1 MISHINLDIQKLKMF
16 RLFPSDTCASDKDV
30 NILHHHVNLDNSES
44 IHAKQNIK
52 RRKVILKIKYLNL
65 GKRWFLSCHKHGTKQ
80 IFWVPMRNGTSDLW
94 IQCFNALPLSYRLVS
109 ISARLSIKVSWNH
122 LWMYSQMCMANWGWE
137 RWTYHACRPQMGSI
151 SATYTTAP
159 RPLRAEQQP
168 LPTW

>member
-1 MISHINLDIQKLKMF
+1 MFSISSLIIISHINLDIQKFKMF

-52 RRKVILKIKYLNL
+52 RRKVILKIKYLKL

-80 IFWVPMRNGTSDLW
+80 IFWVPMRNGTSNLW
-94 IQCFNALPLSYRLVS
+94 IQCFNALPLSHRESMVSKAHYQVQFLQHKLQNQDLTLVS

-122 LWMYSQMCMANWGWE
+122 
-137 RWTYHACRPQMGSI
+137 
-151 SATYTTAP
+151 
-159 RPLRAEQQP
+159 
-168 LPTW
+168 

>member
-1 MISHINLDIQKLKMF
+1 MISHINLDIQKIKMF

-52 RRKVILKIKYLNL
+52 RRKVILKIKYLKL

-80 IFWVPMRNGTSDLW
+80 IFWAPMRNGTPDLW
-94 IQCFNALPLSYRLVS
+94 IQCFNALPKSFNALSHRDSMVSKTHYQVQFLQHTLQNQDLTLVS

-122 LWMYSQMCMANWGWE
+122 
-137 RWTYHACRPQMGSI
+137 
-151 SATYTTAP
+151 
-159 RPLRAEQQP
+159 
-168 LPTW
+168 

>member
-1 MISHINLDIQKLKMF
+1 MISHINLDIQKSKMF
-16 RLFPSDTCASDKDV
+16 RLFLSDTCASDKDV

-109 ISARLSIKVSWNH
+109 SQAFNKGLLKSLMNVQPDVHGKLRMREMNLPRLQTTDGINFCNIH
-122 LWMYSQMCMANWGWE
+122 YS
-137 RWTYHACRPQMGSI
+137 TK
-151 SATYTTAP
+151 TF
-159 RPLRAEQQP
+159 
-168 LPTW
+168 